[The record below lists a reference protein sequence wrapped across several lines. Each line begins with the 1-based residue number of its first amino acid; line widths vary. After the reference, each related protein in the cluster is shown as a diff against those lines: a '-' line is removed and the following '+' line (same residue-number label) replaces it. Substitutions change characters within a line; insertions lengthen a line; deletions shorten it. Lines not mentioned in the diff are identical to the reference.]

1 MTYLATEAISELRSE
16 FEGGASMSLDWYTL
30 LKRGARNTLDN
41 INPETLKRRVPI
53 YGGVAN
59 NLAVY
64 YCPEDVRVPSAI
76 YRQPHDRTPVA
87 KYTSP
92 TEFFTSNKADQF
104 TLEYINGVRFL
115 LVRQSVPYR
124 FTTIDEMDDTIG
136 KVSDQPLTVNDFN
149 FISGNGALERT
160 FTELSANPTDN
171 LITRELTTPISLT
184 DMLNGILLIPMVFEN
199 AKNIQTV
206 KFYLKTDDSNFYTL
220 TSASD
225 SVGDNFID
233 GLNMVRLKL
242 SERAET
248 GAVNDAQINEWGI
261 KVETVA
267 GTTETVIID
276 KISLQKSAQYYFEY
290 YSNRMFIDGATK
302 AWKETLASGDKI
314 NLAQEARDILHYET
328 VLLIAQGNTKIRQ
341 SRSGFD
347 NFTGQLSRKYGT
359 YWEKFPST
367 EAPMSYNNMHDDQT
381 HALPEFVGG
390 SIKAETVTVNTSLD
404 VGTQFVDNETP
415 IGTIDGIN
423 ANFTLSNIPNP
434 ASSLM
439 LWLNGTYLMQGVDYT
454 LVNNLITFTSP
465 PSALFA
471 GTPFV
476 AFYRYT

>member
-1 MTYLATEAISELRSE
+1 MSHLITEQITELRSE
-16 FEGGASMSLDWYTL
+16 FEGGKAMALDFYTL
-30 LKRGARNTLDN
+30 LKRGARNTLNN

-76 YRQPHDRTPVA
+76 YRQPSDRTPIA

-92 TEFFTSNKADQF
+92 TEFYTSNKNDQF

-124 FTTIDEMDDTIG
+124 FITIDEMDEVGT
-136 KVSDQPLTVNDFN
+136 KVSDQILGVNEFN
-149 FISGNGALERT
+149 YISGNASLERIFSEASVTPTNNMISDT
-160 FTELSANPTDN
+160 FAS
-171 LITRELTTPISLT
+171 PIDISE
-184 DMLNGILLIPMVFEN
+184 MLNGVLLIPMVFSE
-199 AKNIQTV
+199 AKNISV
-206 KFYLKTDDSNFYTL
+206 IKFYLKTDASNFYML
-220 TSASD
+220 TSATD

-242 SERAET
+242 SERIET
-248 GAVNDAQINEWGI
+248 GVVTDSNITEWGLLI
-261 KVETVA
+261 ETVA
-267 GTTETVIID
+267 GTTARVVID

-290 YSNRMFIDGATK
+290 YSNRMFIDGTTQ
-302 AWKETLASGDKI
+302 AWKELPASGDI
-314 NLAQEARDILHYET
+314 VNLAQEARDILHYET

-347 NFTGQLSRKYGT
+347 NFTGQLSRVYQS
-359 YWEKFPST
+359 YWERYPST
-367 EAPMSYNNMHDDQT
+367 EAPMSYNNMHDDQMFD
-381 HALPEFVGG
+381 LPQMIGA
-390 SIKAETVTVNTSLD
+390 SMHAETITENTTLD
-404 VGTQFVDNETP
+404 IGTQFVDNETP
-415 IGTIDGIN
+415 VGTIDGVN
-423 ANFTLSNIPNP
+423 ATFTLANTPNP

-439 LWLNGTYLMQGVDYT
+439 LWLNSTYMTQGVDYT
-454 LVNNLITFTSP
+454 LANNIITFTSP